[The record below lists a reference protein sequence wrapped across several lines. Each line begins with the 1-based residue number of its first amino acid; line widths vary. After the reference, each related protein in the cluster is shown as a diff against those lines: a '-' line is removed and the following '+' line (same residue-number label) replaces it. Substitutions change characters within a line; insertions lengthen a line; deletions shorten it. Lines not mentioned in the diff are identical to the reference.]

1 MDSDLNLQMHLKT
14 VTRSAFYHLKNIS
27 RIKGLMSQCDLK
39 LIYAFI
45 FSRIDYCNGVFT
57 GLPKKWI
64 RQLQLI
70 QNASYIFKMN
80 IKISS
85 FLYLFNFLTF
95 YNYNVQIVFFAV
107 TDQNVKQYVFISTLK
122 TWGSAQSYCRTHY
135 TDLATIDSEE
145 ENLEVIKIIPND
157 SNAWIGLYR
166 VPWLWSDKTQN
177 SFRNQ
182 GSADLNSGNQHCV
195 HETPSH
201 VCCVHISQKL
211 CITNICKLIII

>member
-1 MDSDLNLQMHLKT
+1 GHDRKNEIPDTSGQNDWLTKIILPTLPLNS
-14 VTRSAFYHLKNIS
+14 VV
-27 RIKGLMSQCDLK
+27 GQCPGFCL
-39 LIYAFI
+39 
-45 FSRIDYCNGVFT
+45 G
-57 GLPKKWI
+57 
-64 RQLQLI
+64 
-70 QNASYIFKMN
+70 
-80 IKISS
+80 S
-85 FLYLFNFLTF
+85 F
-95 YNYNVQIVFFAV
+95 

-182 GSADLNSGNQHCV
+182 GSADLNSGNQHCCDT
-195 HETPSH
+195 ERYF
-201 VCCVHISQKL
+201 
-211 CITNICKLIII
+211 ICENGEKIFFYVLPIIVPDLN